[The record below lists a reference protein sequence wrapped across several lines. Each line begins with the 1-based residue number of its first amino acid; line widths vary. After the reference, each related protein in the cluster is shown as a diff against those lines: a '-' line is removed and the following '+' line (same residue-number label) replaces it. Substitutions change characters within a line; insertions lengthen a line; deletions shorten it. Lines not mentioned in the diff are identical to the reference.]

1 MRPLKKFDHF
11 DDLGFA
17 IFLFAPVSLLF
28 VAAVTSEAL
37 AGRLP
42 QQGVAFAHAAQHP
55 IIGASPAGAQV
66 PCPATPA
73 QTALASDLS
82 RKSSH
87 E

>member
-1 MRPLKKFDHF
+1 MRLLKKLDRF

-28 VAAVTSEAL
+28 VAALTSEAL

-42 QQGVAFAHAAQHP
+42 QQGVAFAHAPQHP
-55 IIGASPAGAQV
+55 MVNASPVAAQT
-66 PCPATPA
+66 PCPAAPA
-73 QTALASDLS
+73 QTALANDLN